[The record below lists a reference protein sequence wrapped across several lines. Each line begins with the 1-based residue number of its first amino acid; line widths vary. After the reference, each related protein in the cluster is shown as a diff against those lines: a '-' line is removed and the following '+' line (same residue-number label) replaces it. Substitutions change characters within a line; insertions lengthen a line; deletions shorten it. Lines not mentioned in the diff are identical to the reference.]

1 MSLKIEKKSSLRGDF
16 IIPGDK
22 SISHRAVM
30 LGAIAEGD
38 TVIHHFLEAEDCID
52 TIKCFQKL
60 GISIEENNDKSIVV
74 HGKGL
79 YGLTSPDLAL
89 DVGNSGTT
97 IRLMSG
103 ILAAQQFESEISG
116 DNSIVR
122 RPMGRIIDPL
132 SMMGAN
138 IVSKYNNACAPLLIS
153 PSKLHGI
160 DYSSPIASAQVKSS
174 LLFAGL
180 YAEGTTTI
188 TEPYQSRN
196 HTELLMSAFNAD
208 IDCNY
213 NKTVLNPVDK
223 LTPCELTIPGD
234 ISSAA
239 YFITAALITP
249 DSEITIRSVGMNPTR
264 NGFIDVILSMGADIE
279 IINAKQGI
287 EPTADLVVRSSKL
300 HGITLEGEIIPRTLD
315 EIPILAVLACF
326 AEGTT
331 IIRDAG
337 ELKVKESNRI
347 EVMVSNLSKM
357 GAHIEAT
364 DDGMII
370 EGGYPLHG
378 AIIGTKYDHRIAMS
392 FAIAALAAEGKTEI
406 IGSECVN
413 ISYPG
418 FYNDLNKLF
427 NMN

>member
-1 MSLKIEKKSSLRGDF
+1 MSFKIEKKSSLHGDF

-22 SISHRAVM
+22 SISHRAIM

-38 TVIHHFLEAEDCID
+38 TVINHFLEAEDCIN

-60 GISIEENNDKSIVV
+60 GISIEENDDKSIVV

-79 YGLTSPDLAL
+79 YGLKPSSMAL

-97 IRLMSG
+97 IRLLSG
-103 ILAAQQFESEISG
+103 VLAAQNFESEISG

-122 RPMGRIIDPL
+122 RPMAKIIDPL
-132 SMMGAN
+132 TMMGAN
-138 IVSKYNNACAPLLIS
+138 IVSKYNNSCAPLFIS

-160 DYSSPIASAQVKSS
+160 DYISPIASAQVKSS
-174 LLFAGL
+174 ILFTGLFADGI
-180 YAEGTTTI
+180 TTI

-196 HTELLMSAFNAD
+196 HTELIMSAFNAD
-208 IDCNY
+208 IKSNY
-213 NKTVLNPVDK
+213 NKTVLSPVEK
-223 LTPCELTIPGD
+223 LSACEITIPGD

-249 DSEITIRSVGMNPTR
+249 DSEITIRNVGMNPTR
-264 NGFIDVILSMGADIE
+264 NGFIDVILSMGANIE
-279 IINAKQGI
+279 IINAKHGI
-287 EPTADLVVRSSKL
+287 EPTADLVVKSSKL
-300 HGITLEGEIIPRTLD
+300 SGVTLEGEIIPRTLD
-315 EIPILAVLACF
+315 EIPILTVLACF
-326 AEGTT
+326 AEGKT

-337 ELKVKESNRI
+337 ELKVKESDRI
-347 EVMVSNLSKM
+347 EVMVSNLTKM
-357 GAHIEAT
+357 GAHIETT

-418 FYNDLNKLF
+418 FYDDLKRLF
-427 NMN
+427 QQ

>member
-1 MSLKIEKKSSLRGDF
+1 MSVKFEKKSSLKGDF
-16 IIPGDK
+16 SIPGDK
-22 SISHRAVM
+22 SISHRAIM

-38 TVIHHFLEAEDCID
+38 TIINHFLRAEDCFD

-60 GISIEENNDKSIVV
+60 GISIEEDEDRVIV

-79 YGLTSPDLAL
+79 YGLSSPSLPL

-122 RPMGRIIDPL
+122 RPMERIISPL
-132 SMMGAN
+132 TQMGAN
-138 IVSKYNNACAPLLIS
+138 IISKYNNDCAPLLIS
-153 PSKLHGI
+153 PSKLSGI
-160 DYSSPIASAQVKSS
+160 DYISPIASAQVKSS
-174 LLFAGL
+174 ILFAAL
-180 YAEGTTTI
+180 YADGITSV
-188 TEPYQSRN
+188 TEPYPSRN
-196 HTELLMSAFNAD
+196 HTELMMSAFGATINS
-208 IDCNY
+208 NY
-213 NKTVLNPVDK
+213 NKTELTPVDK
-223 LTPCELTIPGD
+223 LYSCEVTVPGD

-239 YFITAALITP
+239 YFITAALITS
-249 DSEITIRSVGMNPTR
+249 DSEIIIRNVGMNPTR
-264 NGFIDVILSMGADIE
+264 NGFIDVVLSMGADIE
-279 IINAKQGI
+279 IFNVKNGI
-287 EPTADLVVRSSKL
+287 EPTADIIVRSSKL

-315 EIPILAVLACF
+315 EIPILAVLSCY
-326 AEGTT
+326 AEGKT
-331 IIRDAG
+331 IIKDAG

-347 EVMVSNLSKM
+347 DVMVSNLTKM

-370 EGGYPLHG
+370 DGGYPLHG

-392 FAIAALAAEGKTEI
+392 FAIAALGAEGKTEI

-413 ISYPG
+413 ISYPD
-418 FYNDLNKLF
+418 FYEDLKRLF
-427 NMN
+427 M

>member
-1 MSLKIEKKSSLRGDF
+1 MSLKIEKKSSLHGDF
-16 IIPGDK
+16 SIPGDK
-22 SISHRAVM
+22 SISHRAIM
-30 LGAIAEGD
+30 LGALAEGD
-38 TVIHHFLEAEDCID
+38 TIIHHFLEAEDCIN

-60 GISIEENNDKSIVV
+60 GISIEENSDGSIIV

-79 YGLTSPDLAL
+79 YGLSQPSLAL

-97 IRLMSG
+97 IRLLSG
-103 ILAAQQFESEISG
+103 ILSAQNFESEISG

-122 RPMGRIIDPL
+122 RPMAKILDPL
-132 SMMGAN
+132 KMMGAG
-138 IVSKYNNACAPLLIS
+138 IVSKYDNDCAPFIIC
-153 PSKLHGI
+153 PSKLKGI

-174 LLFAGL
+174 ILFASL
-180 YAEGTTTI
+180 FADGTTTI

-208 IDCNY
+208 IKCNY
-213 NKTVLNPVDK
+213 NKTIISPVER
-223 LTPCELTIPGD
+223 LSPCEMTIPGD

-239 YFITAALITP
+239 YFITAALITSE
-249 DSEITIRSVGMNPTR
+249 SEITLRSVGMNPTR
-264 NGFIDVILSMGADIE
+264 NGFIDVILSMGANIE
-279 IINAKQGI
+279 IINVRQGI

-300 HGITLEGEIIPRTLD
+300 HGVTLEGEIIPRTLD

-331 IIRDAG
+331 IIKDSG
-337 ELKVKESNRI
+337 ELKVKESDRI
-347 EVMVSNLSKM
+347 EVMVSNLTKM

-364 DDGMII
+364 EDAIII

-418 FYNDLNKLF
+418 FYDDLKKLF
-427 NMN
+427 Q

>member
-1 MSLKIEKKSSLRGDF
+1 MSFKIEKKSSLRGDF
-16 IIPGDK
+16 VIPGDK
-22 SISHRAVM
+22 SVSHRAVM

-38 TVIHHFLEAEDCID
+38 TVIHHFLKAEDCIN

-60 GISIEENNDKSIVV
+60 GISIEDNEDSSIVV

-79 YGLTSPDLAL
+79 YGLEAPKLAL

-97 IRLMSG
+97 IRLLSG
-103 ILAAQQFESEISG
+103 ILAAQYFESEISG

-122 RPMGRIIDPL
+122 RPMGRIIEPL
-132 SMMGAN
+132 TSMGAE
-138 IVSKYNNACAPLLIS
+138 IVSKYDNDCAPLMIY

-174 LLFAGL
+174 ILFAAL
-180 YAEGTTTI
+180 YANGTTTVS
-188 TEPYQSRN
+188 EPYQSRN
-196 HTELLMSAFNAD
+196 HTELLMSAFKAD
-208 IDCNY
+208 IKCNY
-213 NKTVLNPVDK
+213 NFTTINPVSK
-223 LTPCELTIPGD
+223 LVPCEITIPGD

-249 DSEITIRSVGMNPTR
+249 DSEITIRNVGMNPTR

-279 IINAKQGI
+279 IFNVKNGI
-287 EPTADLVVRSSKL
+287 EPTADLTIKSSAL
-300 HGITLEGEIIPRTLD
+300 HGVTLEGEIIPRTLD
-315 EIPILAVLACF
+315 EIPILAVLACY
-326 AEGTT
+326 AEGRTV
-331 IIRDAG
+331 IKDAG

-347 EVMVSNLSKM
+347 EVMVSNLTKM

-392 FAIAALAAEGKTEI
+392 FAIAALGAEGKTEI

-413 ISYPG
+413 ISYPD
-418 FYNDLNKLF
+418 FYDDLYRLF
-427 NMN
+427 S